1 MSTTPTNDVRPGID
15 VTGRGTV
22 VRNPILGF
30 PSYELR
36 DDRARPLAQLGRYS
50 FLNIFYGRGQ
60 RIELPDGESWRIRS
74 VGIAGNL
81 CPMVVNAQRLRIA
94 QGGLRVGTYG
104 INGKHYAY
112 VLKPD
117 EARSIGRAQHWT
129 LVRHEDEVARFT
141 FRPREVVATEPIPL
155 PVTLLGFVLVEFG
168 IPGEDTPRLPL
179 FRWG

>member
-1 MSTTPTNDVRPGID
+1 MGNISPNDVRPALEL
-15 VTGRGTV
+15 TGRGAV
-22 VRNPILGF
+22 VRSPQLGF

-36 DDRARPLAQLGRYS
+36 NGSQTLARLGRYS

-60 RIELPDGESWRIRS
+60 RIELPDDEPWRIRT

-81 CPMVVNAQRLRIA
+81 CPMVVNSQRLRLA

-104 INGKHYAY
+104 INGRDYAY

-117 EARSIGRAQHWT
+117 EARSFGRAQHWT
-129 LVRHEDEVARFT
+129 LVRLEDEVAHLT
-141 FRPREVVATEPIPL
+141 FRPREIVTTEPVPL
-155 PVTLLGFVLVEFG
+155 AAVLLGFVLVEFG